1 MRRNCLVI
9 ALVGLFFMTGAPV
22 ASAQEG
28 FTVTTTDVGPEI
40 GLGGISGAGIGF
52 GGRFEKGFK
61 QLPSLKDGVLG
72 LGVGIDFFSFGQT
85 FSNISGF
92 DYKIIP
98 ITVTVNYHFALE
110 NKKIDPFVGAGLG
123 YERVSVRGPS
133 CVIFGVNYCDNAY
146 SSGVYFVG
154 HAGIRYYVQ
163 PKLALY
169 ADVGSGSGALHVGIM
184 FKIAE

>member
-1 MRRNCLVI
+1 MRRNCRVI
-9 ALVGLFFMTGAPV
+9 ALVGLFFMAGAPV
-22 ASAQEG
+22 ASAQDG

-72 LGVGIDFFSFGQT
+72 IGIGVDFFSFGNSLQ
-85 FSNISGF
+85 GF
-92 DYKIIP
+92 GYDWKIIP
-98 ITVTVNYHFALE
+98 ISVTVNYHYPLE
-110 NKKIDPFVGAGLG
+110 NKKVDPFFGAGLG
-123 YERVSVRGPS
+123 YERVSVSGPS
-133 CVIFGVNYCDNAY
+133 CTIFGVNYCDAAY

>member
-9 ALVGLFFMTGAPV
+9 ALVGLFFMAGAPV
-22 ASAQEG
+22 ASAQDG

-40 GLGGISGAGIGF
+40 GLGGLSGAGIGF

-72 LGVGIDFFSFGQT
+72 IGVAVDIFSFDNSLG
-85 FSNISGF
+85 IVSGF
-92 DYKIIP
+92 SFKYIP
-98 ITVTVNYHFALE
+98 IAVTVNYHYPLE
-110 NKKIDPFVGAGLG
+110 NKKLDPFFGAGLG
-123 YERVSVRGPS
+123 YERVSISGPS
-133 CVIFGVNYCDNAY
+133 CNFLGVDLCADA
-146 SSGVYFVG
+146 SSGIYFVG